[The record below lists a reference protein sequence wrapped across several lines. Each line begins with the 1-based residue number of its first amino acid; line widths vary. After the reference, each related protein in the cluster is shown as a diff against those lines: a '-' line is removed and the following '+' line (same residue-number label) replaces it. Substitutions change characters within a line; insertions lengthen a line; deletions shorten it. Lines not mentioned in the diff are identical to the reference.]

1 MKKKFNTFIK
11 SLDLGWEL
19 VKDLLIILGGA
30 AVQALAL
37 RLFLVPTDL
46 VVGGVTGVAQILY
59 HFIHTPIGLVTLLGN
74 IPLFLIGWR
83 YLGGP
88 RFVIRTIWAIV
99 ATSLITD
106 LLIRFSGVDPISSDI
121 LLNTLFGGVLFGVGM
136 GVVYL
141 GKGTSGGTDILGK
154 VLNKRWGM
162 SLSTAY
168 MITDALVVLAAGF
181 VWGWDNALYALVVI
195 YLSGVA
201 VDTVSQGVSVVRV
214 VMIFTKELELVN
226 QAIITKLE
234 RGTTILSAKGGYTL
248 EERPVLYCVLARS
261 EVSLLKA
268 IVHEADPDA
277 FLVIGHAN
285 EALGYGFKPLKDG

>member
-11 SLDLGWEL
+11 SLDLVWEL

-30 AVQALAL
+30 AVQAVAL

-106 LLIRFSGVDPISSDI
+106 LLIKFSGVDPISSDI

-168 MITDALVVLAAGF
+168 MITDALVVIAAGF
-181 VWGWDNALYALVVI
+181 VWGWDKALYALVVI

-201 VDTVSQGVSVVRV
+201 VDTVSQGVGVVRV
-214 VMIFTKELELVN
+214 VMIFTKELEVVN

-234 RGTTILSAKGGYTL
+234 RGTTILSAKGGYTM

>member
-1 MKKKFNTFIK
+1 MKKKIKQFIK
-11 SLDLGWEL
+11 ELDFGWGTI
-19 VKDLLIILGGA
+19 KDMLIILGGA
-30 AVQALAL
+30 AIQALAL

-46 VVGGVTGVAQILY
+46 VVGGVTGLAQILY
-59 HFIHTPIGLVTLLGN
+59 HFFGTPIGLITLLGN
-74 IPLFLIGWR
+74 IPLFLVGWR

-99 ATSLITD
+99 TTSVITD
-106 LLIRFSGVDPISSDI
+106 FLIRFTGNTAISSDI

-181 VWGWDNALYALVVI
+181 VWGWDKALYALVVI

-201 VDTVSQGVSVVRV
+201 VDTVSQGVGVVRV
-214 VMIFTKELELVN
+214 VMIFTKELDAVN
-226 QAIITKLE
+226 KAIITQLE

-261 EVSLLKA
+261 EISLVKT